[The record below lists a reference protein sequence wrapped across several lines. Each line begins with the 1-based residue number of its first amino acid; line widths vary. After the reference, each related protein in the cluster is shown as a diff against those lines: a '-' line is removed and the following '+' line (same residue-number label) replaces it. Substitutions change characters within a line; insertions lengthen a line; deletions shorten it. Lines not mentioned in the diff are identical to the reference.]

1 MPRGDQLIR
10 QWGVLSLIEAHH
22 FGITIEN
29 LTKKV
34 GCTTRTI
41 RRDLEALESSGFPLY
56 PDEVDGR
63 NHWKITKTAPKTPT
77 RRD

>member
-10 QWGVLSLIEAHH
+10 QWGVLNLIEAHH

-29 LTKKV
+29 LAKEV

-41 RRDLEALESSGFPLY
+41 RRNLEALESSGLSGYF
-56 PDEVDGR
+56 
-63 NHWKITKTAPKTPT
+63 
-77 RRD
+77 

>member
-29 LTKKV
+29 LAKEV

-41 RRDLEALESSGFPLY
+41 RRNLEALESSGLSGYF
-56 PDEVDGR
+56 
-63 NHWKITKTAPKTPT
+63 
-77 RRD
+77 